1 VDHHNPEYREH
12 QDDVHEGQSDKRRL
26 PPPTPEMNVTPLIDV
41 LLVLLVIFIAA
52 LPLTQKGVDI
62 NLPLDTDSP
71 VKPPPDSKQVVAEY
85 SADHKLTINKQIVP
99 IEGLEARFH
108 DLIANRAEKTIFII
122 GDGAVHYGEIV
133 TIIDAATAAGARVA
147 IVTEGM
153 RNAAKGK

>member
-1 VDHHNPEYREH
+1 VDHHNPEYRES
-12 QDDVHEGQSDKRRL
+12 QDNVHEGQNDKRKL

-62 NLPLDTDSP
+62 NLPLETDTK

-85 SADHKLTINKQIVP
+85 TADHQLKVNKQVVP
-99 IEGLEARFH
+99 IAGLEARFH
-108 DLIANRAEKTIFII
+108 DLIANRTDKTIFIM
-122 GDGAVHYGEIV
+122 GDGSVRYGEIV
-133 TIIDAATAAGARVA
+133 TIIDAAMAAGARVA

-153 RNAAKGK
+153 RNSGK

>member
-1 VDHHNPEYREH
+1 VDHHNPEYLEN
-12 QDDVHEGQSDKRRL
+12 QDNVHEGQNDKRKL

-62 NLPLDTDSP
+62 NLPLETDSP

-85 SADHKLTINKQIVP
+85 TADHQLKINKQVVP
-99 IEGLEARFH
+99 LAGLEERLH
-108 DLIANRAEKTIFII
+108 DLIANRTDKTVFIM
-122 GDGAVHYGEIV
+122 GDGAVRYGEIV
-133 TIIDAATAAGARVA
+133 VIIDAATAAGARVA

-153 RNAAKGK
+153 RNKGK

>member
-1 VDHHNPEYREH
+1 LVDHHNPEYREN
-12 QDDVHEGQSDKRRL
+12 QDNVHEGQNDKRKL

-62 NLPLDTDSP
+62 NLPLETDSQ

-85 SADHKLTINKQIVP
+85 TADHQLKVNKEVVP
-99 IEGLEARFH
+99 LAGLEERLH
-108 DLIANRAEKTIFII
+108 DLIANRSDKTVFIM
-122 GDGAVHYGEIV
+122 GDGAVRYGEIMGV
-133 TIIDAATAAGARVA
+133 IDAATAAGARVA

-153 RNAAKGK
+153 RNKGK

>member
-1 VDHHNPEYREH
+1 VDHHNPEYREN
-12 QDDVHEGQSDKRRL
+12 QDNVHEGQNDKRKL

-62 NLPLDTDSP
+62 NLPLETDSP

-85 SADHKLTINKQIVP
+85 TADHQLKINKQVVP
-99 IEGLEARFH
+99 LAGLEERLH
-108 DLIANRAEKTIFII
+108 DLIANRTDKTVFIM
-122 GDGAVHYGEIV
+122 GDGAVRYGEIV
-133 TIIDAATAAGARVA
+133 VIIDAATAAGARVA

-153 RNAAKGK
+153 RNKGK